1 MRNTSFSPLCAAFLL
16 LMLLSPLAAGAAQPQ
31 KPVSS
36 PLTITV
42 QEAEPGQ
49 MLLLGSSPED
59 SDLRVGVNVASTS
72 AKS

>member
-1 MRNTSFSPLCAAFLL
+1 MRNTSFSPLCAAFL

-49 MLLLGSSPED
+49 MLLLSLSSTRPITWED
-59 SDLRVGVNVASTS
+59 SAVQAEKDT
-72 AKS
+72 